1 MPNHQQ
7 TTPVNTIEN
16 STAAVQVDLNFQIT
30 SRQVLGQL
38 LNVPENNALNYI
50 TSMANI
56 GQKAEIYDFPYYIAG
71 SESYNVNMGG
81 VAIEL
86 KLSESDAFYKSV
98 IKDFLEGELS
108 ALTGIT
114 FYEVASK
121 NESLFDIGLFES
133 DEKNRVDYYGQGG
146 QDVLGARNLFGNGSE
161 RWGLLTYRPVPLDA
175 GYTAEFS
182 KARAT
187 RTIKHEILHGFGLSH
202 PDSPNGFNPAY
213 NDLDTLMS
221 YNNTDPLPNS
231 TLTTADKA
239 ATKQIMNRF
248 LYGGSL
254 TSLGKKSFNIDKS
267 VAYHLDELGEFPNTI
282 SEPKS
287 QGLKSNDKLAFFDD
301 NDNVFFNPI
310 NRTFKTATGELS
322 IDRNDDTSKEND
334 LVIADPNQSLHISG
348 DGDDLIYVF
357 KGNTFV
363 EPGDGKDT
371 ILLEKNNG
379 SQNIILDGF
388 SYEHDTVLNFE
399 LEDLL
404 TVSNASLDSIGILQA
419 GGNFIVT
426 NGGDLLATVTSNITD
441 VDAFASRIIFA

>member
-1 MPNHQQ
+1 
-7 TTPVNTIEN
+7 
-16 STAAVQVDLNFQIT
+16 
-30 SRQVLGQL
+30 
-38 LNVPENNALNYI
+38 
-50 TSMANI
+50 
-56 GQKAEIYDFPYYIAG
+56 
-71 SESYNVNMGG
+71 
-81 VAIEL
+81 
-86 KLSESDAFYKSV
+86 
-98 IKDFLEGELS
+98 
-108 ALTGIT
+108 
-114 FYEVASK
+114 
-121 NESLFDIGLFES
+121 
-133 DEKNRVDYYGQGG
+133 
-146 QDVLGARNLFGNGSE
+146 
-161 RWGLLTYRPVPLDA
+161 
-175 GYTAEFS
+175 
-182 KARAT
+182 
-187 RTIKHEILHGFGLSH
+187 
-202 PDSPNGFNPAY
+202 
-213 NDLDTLMS
+213 MS
-221 YNNTDPLPNS
+221 YNNTEPLPNS
-231 TLTTADKA
+231 TLTTTDKA

-267 VAYHLDELGEFPNTI
+267 VAYQLDKLGEFPNTI

-322 IDRNDDTSKEND
+322 IDRNDDPSKEND

-388 SYEHDTVLNFE
+388 SDEYDTVLNFE
-399 LEDLL
+399 LEVLL

-441 VDAFASRIIFA
+441 VDAFASRFIFA